1 MNTFEVNGTYGSNNT
16 PCTVFAATDR
26 NGLTW
31 YCVEDSVNVN
41 ATYDDINEGVDV
53 ESVSDS
59 NMFTA
64 SMPINSLDEL
74 EDQVNS

>member
-41 ATYDDINEGVDV
+41 ATYDEITNGVDV
-53 ESVSDS
+53 ESVIDAD
-59 NMFTA
+59 MFTA
-64 SMPINSLDEL
+64 AIPINSTDEL
-74 EDQVNS
+74 EEQVNS